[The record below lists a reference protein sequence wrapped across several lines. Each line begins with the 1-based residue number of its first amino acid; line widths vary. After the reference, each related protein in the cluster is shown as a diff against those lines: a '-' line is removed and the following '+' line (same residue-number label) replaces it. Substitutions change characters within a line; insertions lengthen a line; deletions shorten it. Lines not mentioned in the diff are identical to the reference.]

1 MNINLDYL
9 EVNHTKD
16 LEVIILKSLYME
28 VIIVNGNHYE
38 LILN

>member
-9 EVNHTKD
+9 EVTHTKD
-16 LEVIILKSLYME
+16 LEVIILKSLFME